1 MQKIIRDLEKVK
13 KAMATLSYERSSLV
27 SLKQQIK
34 QAVTLLIS
42 FEPKMVYS
50 GDFGSLK
57 SNPNQYIDPYLEK
70 KTTGSLTLEDK
81 INRSRRYA
89 LEDIDRCIVTLKSY

>member
-27 SLKQQIK
+27 SLKEQIK
-34 QAVTLLIS
+34 LAVTLMIS
-42 FEPKMVYS
+42 FQPKMIYS
-50 GDFGSLK
+50 GDFSSLK
-57 SNPNQYIDPYLEK
+57 NNPNQYIDPYLERK
-70 KTTGSLTLEDK
+70 ASGSLSLEDK

>member
-1 MQKIIRDLEKVK
+1 MQKTIRDLEKVK
-13 KAMATLSYERSSLV
+13 KDMATLSYERSSLV

-42 FEPKMVYS
+42 YQPKMVYS

-57 SNPNQYIDPYLEK
+57 NNPNQYIDPYLEK
-70 KTTGSLTLEDK
+70 KSSGSLTLEDK